1 MSTDPRPN
9 KVEIQFL
16 NLAYNRFYD
25 LFDELMADE
34 FWRKEP
40 WYRYSR
46 VKEVFSVYGELLN
59 YEPIGWVLEQMKKSR
74 PPMESEIG
82 SELFKF
88 IRNVV
93 AHFPLFDSWDEVW
106 ISGSLVN
113 WSKEGQSIDRFLK
126 KYKGRQE
133 AKYRFWEAEKKKM
146 TYLSIQFP
154 PEYNTDSRIPL
165 KDLLAEQKGVKF
177 SLILMRRILD
187 TQVESMGPPKS
198 GNPT

>member
-1 MSTDPRPN
+1 MSSDQRPN
-9 KVEIQFL
+9 PAEIQFL
-16 NLAYNRFYD
+16 TLAYNRFYD
-25 LFDELMADE
+25 LFEEVMADE
-34 FWRKEP
+34 FWDKEP
-40 WYRYSR
+40 WYRFSK
-46 VKEVFSVYGELLN
+46 VKGVFSVYGELLN
-59 YEPIGWVLEQMKKSR
+59 YEPIGWVLEQMKKAR

-113 WSKEGQSIDRFLK
+113 WSREGQSIDRFLK

-133 AKYRFWEAEKKKM
+133 VKYRFWEAEKRKM

-154 PEYNTDSRIPL
+154 LEYNTNSKILL
-165 KDLLAEQKGVKF
+165 KDLLVEQEGVKF
-177 SLILMRRILD
+177 SLILMRQILN
-187 TQVESMGPPKS
+187 TQVESIGPPKPEDS
-198 GNPT
+198 D

>member
-1 MSTDPRPN
+1 MSSDPRPN
-9 KVEIQFL
+9 QAEIQFL
-16 NLAYNRFYD
+16 TLAYNRFYD
-25 LFDELMADE
+25 LFDELMADQ
-34 FWRKEP
+34 FWNKEP
-40 WYRYSR
+40 WYRFSR

-93 AHFPLFDSWDEVW
+93 AHFPLFDSWEDVW

-113 WSKEGQSIDRFLK
+113 WSREGQSIDRFLK

-133 AKYRFWEAEKKKM
+133 VKYRFWEAEKKKM

-154 PEYNTDSRIPL
+154 LEYNADSRILL
-165 KDLLAEQKGVKF
+165 KDLLAEQEGVKF
-177 SLILMRRILD
+177 SLILMRQILD
-187 TQVESMGPPKS
+187 SQVESAGPVKS
-198 GNPT
+198 QD